1 MKYWTMLLHFYQPPT
16 QELKITKSVLENC
29 YLPLLRMLSVKSG
42 FGLTLNISGSLMIQL
57 KKSGANE
64 FFDLIKKLIADG
76 KIEMVN
82 SVMYHPLMP
91 ITPQDVL
98 ERQIAKNSQALR
110 DLFGIES
117 TAGFFPPELAVNKE
131 ILGLVKSD
139 YIFID
144 ENAPEPKSGKQ
155 ASIALLDGK
164 YLLINNRQV
173 GEMFRSYPQR
183 LSAQTVIDLVQKS
196 SIVIP
201 AKAGI
206 YKNIYIDSGSEFI
219 PPMAGPGMTNE
230 ENLIVTANDAELFGH
245 HYSERLQVLADLLD
259 SKEIKFIRAS
269 DAINKF
275 GDKAKTVSGI
285 SDSTWQDCNSFDL
298 WNKNILQEEYL
309 ELLKTVYGLTKGN
322 LEGVAEDLLDQA
334 YSSCY
339 LYWLSNWPWWHPD
352 LVGTGAR
359 SLIKCVRMSN
369 IDNQKKSKAEEAY
382 HLFLNKMWQYHWSG
396 KVEVKYK
403 EWQSQI

>member
-1 MKYWTMLLHFYQPPT
+1 MKYWSMLLHFYQPPT
-16 QELKITKSVLENC
+16 QELKITRSVLENC
-29 YLPLLRMLSVKSG
+29 YLPLLKMLSVKSG

-57 KKSGANE
+57 KKSGAND

-131 ILGLVKSD
+131 TLGIVKSD

-155 ASIALLDGK
+155 ASIAMLDGK

-173 GEMFRSYPQR
+173 GEMFRSYPQK
-183 LSAQTVIDLVQKS
+183 LSSKTVIELVHK
-196 SIVIP
+196 I
-201 AKAGI
+201 
-206 YKNIYIDSGSEFI
+206 SG
-219 PPMAGPGMTNE
+219 E
-230 ENLIVTANDAELFGH
+230 EDLIVTANDAELFGH

>member
-1 MKYWTMLLHFYQPPT
+1 MVLHFYQPPT

-29 YLPLLRMLSVKSG
+29 YLPLLRMLSAKSG

-64 FFDLIKKLIADG
+64 FFDLIKQLIADG

-82 SVMYHPLMP
+82 SAMYHPLMP
-91 ITPQDVL
+91 ITPKDVL
-98 ERQIAKNSQALR
+98 ERQIVKNSQTLK
-110 DLFGIES
+110 DLFGVES
-117 TAGFFPPELAVNKE
+117 TQGFFPPELAVNKSTLDL
-131 ILGLVKSD
+131 IDSN
-139 YIFID
+139 YIFVD
-144 ENAPEPKSGKQ
+144 ENAPESEPGKIG
-155 ASIALLDGK
+155 SMVKYGGK
-164 YLLINNRQV
+164 FLLINNRQI
-173 GEMFRSYPQR
+173 GEMFRSYPEK
-183 LSAQTVIDLVQKS
+183 LLAKTVTDLVHKIS
-196 SIVIP
+196 
-201 AKAGI
+201 
-206 YKNIYIDSGSEFI
+206 
-219 PPMAGPGMTNE
+219 NE
-230 ENLIVTANDAELFGH
+230 ADLIVTANDAELFGH

-285 SDSTWQDCNSFDL
+285 KNSTWQDCQDFDL

-309 ELLKTVYGLTKGN
+309 ELLNTVYELTKGQ
-322 LEGVAEDLLDQA
+322 LEGVAEDLFDQA

-359 SLIKCVRMSN
+359 NLIKSVRMSN
-369 IDNQKKSKAEEAY
+369 IDYQMKSKAEEAY
-382 HLFLNKMWQYHWSG
+382 HSFLNKMWQYHWSG
-396 KVEVKYK
+396 KVEAKYK